1 MRQLLGYLRPYTLR
15 MALGLSIKFTGSVM
29 DLLLPW
35 GLSELIDS
43 VAPTGSVPRILLWG
57 LGMLACAVVAVVTN
71 VVANR
76 MAGRVA
82 RDATRRIR
90 HDLFAKSALLSC
102 AQVDSVTIPSL
113 ESRLTTDTYNIH
125 QMLGQI
131 QRMGVRA
138 PILLIGGILITMR
151 MEPVLTL
158 VLVAMLPFAG
168 ILVFWVSRR
177 GIPLYAGLQRAIDR
191 MVRIARE
198 NISGIRVVKALSK
211 TEYEKQRF
219 DRVNTEVARRERR
232 AGSIMAATNPGMSL
246 MLNFGLTLVILLGAH
261 RVDLGLT
268 QTGKIIAF
276 LSYFTIILTAMQSV
290 TRIFVVLSKA
300 GASADRIAEILN
312 LPADLEVEP
321 LPEGHPAAAAA
332 GAPYHILFENVSFAY
347 PNHKHTLHNIGFALK
362 RGETLG
368 IIGPTGCGK
377 STILQLL
384 MRLYDVEPGE
394 GRIEIDGMPI
404 RSIPREA
411 LHTMFGVV
419 FQSDAL
425 FADSIAENIDFG
437 RSLPEGR
444 LEQAAQYAQAWPF
457 IAELPER
464 LGHRLTSRGTNVSG
478 GQKQRI
484 LIARAL
490 AAQPEILV
498 LDDSSSALDYK
509 TDAAL
514 RRAVR
519 RSCKG
524 GTAVIVAQRVSSI
537 LHADH
542 ILVLE
547 NGRALGYGSHEEL
560 LERCGEY
567 REIYQAQMGGGAH
580 A

>member
-1 MRQLLGYLRPYTLR
+1 
-15 MALGLSIKFTGSVM
+15 
-29 DLLLPW
+29 
-35 GLSELIDS
+35 
-43 VAPTGSVPRILLWG
+43 
-57 LGMLACAVVAVVTN
+57 MLACAVVAVVTN
-71 VVANR
+71 VAANR

-90 HDLFAKSALLSC
+90 HDLFARSALLSC

-113 ESRLTTDTYNIH
+113 ESLLTTDTYNIY
-125 QMLGQI
+125 QMLGQV

-151 MEPVLTL
+151 MEPVLSL

-168 ILVFWVSRR
+168 VLVFWVSRK

-191 MVRIARE
+191 MVRTARE
-198 NISGIRVVKALSK
+198 NIGGIRVVKALSK
-211 TEYEKQRF
+211 IEYEKQRF
-219 DRVNTEVARRERR
+219 DQVNAEVACREQR

-246 MLNFGLTLVILLGAH
+246 MLNLGLTLVILLGAY
-261 RVDLGLT
+261 RVNLGLT

-300 GASADRIAEILN
+300 GASADRISAILN
-312 LPADLEVEP
+312 LPADLRVEP
-321 LPEGHPAAAAA
+321 LPEGHAAAA
-332 GAPYHILFENVSFAY
+332 GGAEPCHILFENVSFAY
-347 PNHKHTLHNIGFALK
+347 PNHKRTLHGISFALK

-384 MRLYDVEPGE
+384 MRLYDVESGD
-394 GRIEIDGMPI
+394 GRIEINGIPI
-404 RSIPREA
+404 RSIPKEE

-419 FQSDAL
+419 FQNDAL

-437 RSLPEGR
+437 RSLPERR
-444 LEQAAQYAQAWPF
+444 LERAAKDAQAWPF
-457 IAELPER
+457 ISELG
-464 LGHRLTSRGTNVSG
+464 LAHRLTSRGTNVSG

-490 AAQPEILV
+490 AAKPEILV
-498 LDDSSSALDYK
+498 LDDSSSALDYR

-519 RSCKG
+519 KSCKG
-524 GTAVIVAQRVSSI
+524 STAVIVAQRVSSI
-537 LHADH
+537 LHADR
-542 ILVLE
+542 ILVLG
-547 NGRALGYGSHEEL
+547 NGRALCYGSHGEL
-560 LERCGEY
+560 LECCAEY
-567 REIYQAQMGGGAH
+567 REIYQAQMGGGGA

>member
-1 MRQLLGYLRPYTLR
+1 MKQLFGYLRPYSLR
-15 MALGLSIKFTGSVM
+15 MALGLAIKFTGTVM

-35 GLSELIDS
+35 ALSELIDR

-57 LGMLACAVVAVVTN
+57 LGMLACAVLAVVGN
-71 VVANR
+71 VTANR

-90 HDLFAKSALLSC
+90 HDLFARSALLSC

-125 QMLGQI
+125 QMLGQV

-138 PILLIGGILITMR
+138 PILLVGGILITMR

-158 VLVAMLPFAG
+158 ALVAMLPFAG
-168 ILVFWVSRR
+168 ILVFWVSRK
-177 GIPLYAGLQRAIDR
+177 GIPLYARLQRTIDR
-191 MVRIARE
+191 MVRVARE
-198 NISGIRVVKALSK
+198 NIAGVRVVKALSK
-211 TEYEKQRF
+211 TEYEKRRF
-219 DRVNTEVARRERR
+219 DGVNAEAARRERR

-246 MLNFGLTLVILLGAH
+246 MLNFGLTLVILLGAR

-290 TRIFVVLSKA
+290 TRIFVVFSKA
-300 GASADRIAEILN
+300 SASAQRIAEILN
-312 LPADLEVEP
+312 LPADLQVEP
-321 LPEGHPAAAAA
+321 LPERPAAAV
-332 GAPYHILFENVSFAY
+332 GEPYHILFENVSFGY
-347 PNHKHTLHNIGFALK
+347 PNHRRTLHGISFALK

-384 MRLYDVEPGE
+384 MRLYDADE
-394 GRIEIDGMPI
+394 GRVEINGVPI
-404 RSIPREA
+404 RSIPKEELRG
-411 LHTMFGVV
+411 MFGAV
-419 FQSDAL
+419 FQNDAL

-437 RSLPEGR
+437 RNLPERR
-444 LEQAAQYAQAWPF
+444 LEQSAKDAQAWPF
-457 IAELPER
+457 ISQVGLS
-464 LGHRLTSRGTNVSG
+464 HRLTSRGTNVSG

-490 AAQPEILV
+490 AAQPEVLV

-514 RRAVR
+514 RRAIR
-519 RSCKG
+519 RASRG

-547 NGRALGYGSHEEL
+547 DGRALGYGPHEEL
-560 LERCGEY
+560 LERCAEY
-567 REIYQAQMGGGAH
+567 REIYLAQMGGGGIA
-580 A
+580 